1 MHSTPTQVGL
11 SFLYSTLFFGVGFS
25 SLGAAQS
32 GEPPAKTAEIAPVQA
47 ATSSITRDSL
57 SGEYDGGQME
67 VAARLLLKPDGHFN
81 YELAYGALDEAA
93 DGTWDF
99 KDGAV
104 FLTTVPAVTPP
115 RFVVESNRPD
125 PRGGLWVKLSN
136 GQVLEGAPQRLY
148 LLYGKD
154 DPPDMVEVGADGH
167 VPLPG
172 NRWPSAIVPEIP
184 VYPIASQ
191 PIPITGTGGYLIILR
206 FEPNDIGKA
215 DFRAQRLSIDG
226 GVLVMP
232 RRDLGL
238 MLRFKRQ
245 DGHL

>member
-11 SFLYSTLFFGVGFS
+11 FFFYSTIFFGAGLS
-25 SLGAAQS
+25 SLAAAQS

-57 SGEYDGGQME
+57 PGEYDGGQME

-81 YELAYGALDEAA
+81 YEPAYGALDEAA
-93 DGTWDF
+93 EGTWDF

-104 FLTTVPAVTPP
+104 FLTTVPAVIPP
-115 RFVVESNRPD
+115 RFVVESDRPD

-184 VYPIASQ
+184 VYPIPSQ
-191 PIPITGTGGYLIILR
+191 PIPITGKGGHLIILR
-206 FEPNDIGKA
+206 FEANDIGKA

-238 MLRFKRQ
+238 ILRFKR
-245 DGHL
+245 